1 MYVEPSE
8 ITPTVV
14 CLKRDIHT
22 YCRLLKIRLIGF
34 LLAVI
39 KRTESIRL
47 LDLWGTEQQKFKGC
61 DFFLAS
67 L

>member
-14 CLKRDIHT
+14 CFKSDIHT
-22 YCRLLKIRLIGF
+22 YCRLLKIRLAGF
-34 LLAVI
+34 LLAEI
-39 KRTESIRL
+39 KRIESTRL
-47 LDLWGTEQQKFKGC
+47 LGLGGTGQEKFKGC

-67 L
+67 Y